1 MFKLQLEIKNIEVNV
16 TNLRFT
22 SSIFSSEASNLVT
35 VIATGV
41 TIIVK
46 EKDEVQDTIGVAN
59 DAAYENPKPKNN
71 KTLLLLAQ
79 FLGLQIRDVK
89 VTISSLPSFPD
100 CQLVTQLGEL
110 RLDSSV
116 IHRTK
121 LSLALYLYQGSV
133 ALQHT
138 STGNLMEATFA
149 FQASIQALV
158 GSGRITSVEDVNLD
172 IDGLAVQLHSSLFQC
187 ILPVKKASS
196 SSTSLSTYSSFIP
209 KAAQVKAECCSAV
222 LEHTDKTSQLS
233 GQLQLL
239 YVCCKCT
246 EVPRTGS
253 FPDSH
258 VTGQLSGL
266 KIWANQVH
274 EDTVVSLARFQVLVQ
289 KEGGSLHSD
298 TQIHE
303 LSAKYSSVLAPWV
316 APVSWLVKTVEM
328 RKAAASVESPD
339 SSPGWVSSLSH
350 QHQLDAWNT
359 DLTVQDCEVW
369 SVSLHH
375 LNLASQPP
383 VGITPSTLTVSMRQ
397 ARWARDTQPV
407 LVMGQVDCRVCGM
420 GREQQKVDL
429 MITGTN
435 FTYTPSLMQL
445 AINLRELVR
454 PIMLQMGPG
463 KKSSKKPPSVA
474 LLISQTKLSWD
485 TEVDGVVLGLGV
497 EVRECEA
504 AGTLSSGELTV
515 SGLKLSQM
523 VAGEEDMV
531 WVSLPGLNI
540 TRKEGDI
547 RLVVSQRVRMAWQ
560 PSLHLL
566 LLECRVQAAQ
576 LVSLI
581 PQSPN
586 PAPLT
591 NSTMGTVHVSFS
603 EKITITLQT
612 GDHTVKLLLA
622 SFTAKLAAEGSVSW
636 LQSPRGRVKLDRKEV
651 VAMDELVLSSV
662 PRSDKTAAERR
673 RMQGATVQENKCLVV
688 AVASLAITEPYQFN
702 IHQVVMGEVMG
713 VVKWLKGVHRKEIV
727 EGGMLP
733 RDVLVNIKHLKFEL
747 TDDPFEVKLRDNY
760 ELKEDEYLESQK
772 RMKVLEQKIE
782 ELRRKN
788 LMFPKDKI
796 EELLFNL
803 NRKNAEIYVQRAK
816 KLLSNVEPRTRLLEC
831 SVRGLEIMIL
841 SDPSMQGKEQVM
853 SMMHLC
859 DPDSPWPHDSTMQFS
874 TLWCRWVKMETQSIT
889 FNLRDFPQNLL
900 DVSTL
905 ALWGKLSGAELKP
918 GKRATRTHMVK
929 VEKPFTDIAVERS
942 LTPLKF
948 YYDLACDVETLCMAY
963 GSCWEPA
970 VTQCSLAMAYLTG
983 TSLDPS
989 TPLPWWDKTRLML
1002 HGRVLLAARS
1012 TQLLL
1017 HASLDPY
1024 NTTEEMA
1031 VGFTDMELEWEEAL
1045 VKVTGTL
1052 DVYVRTAS
1060 KYDDGHLLNM
1070 PGVSLTVKMEW
1081 VCLANPLDHH
1091 SVMPCAPDKLPEY
1104 SSNQEH
1110 DSYRAFRSNHLNISV
1125 SMETKGGR
1133 GVARGERPKLDMF
1146 SSTLRWFENLKFIFS
1161 GASRPIRRGAVFQNS
1176 RPRKPQFSRHFKRVG
1191 LSVAM
1196 HQFQVNYWTS
1206 FSQQRGILLN
1216 VARGINLSTEHV
1228 LSLLPYKDGLRRR
1241 SRANWS
1247 VSFINSELA
1256 TSDIWIQ
1263 SAVSSEPTSGVPDT
1277 PPSSPVADNPAAPP
1291 TPSSRDTLG
1300 SRGEFPRNMERS
1312 FFFCVEKVVYMRM
1325 GEGVGHEAG
1334 KPTHKLVIHGAR
1346 GAWTQSNRDMWFA
1359 LYDSWR
1365 RAQILRKNVSSDA
1378 LKSFHGDAK
1387 THTVIPEKTLT
1398 PFTSPTPHTQQ
1409 TSSPFSWSLGSSRTG
1424 ISMMDRLLQ
1433 ETEGGATPTAYS
1445 EDMSG
1450 EEEVKH
1456 SLEAMAACGMED
1468 IMHRNWCIELVN
1480 SQVLLKGI
1488 ETRGYVIISAA
1499 RATISQNICRPV
1511 WKEKTLLSKTTWS
1524 GGLETMQY
1532 YATVSEEGADLDNI
1546 MWLTVDNIGDGEDHS
1561 RLPGPAGLV
1570 GSGKAV
1576 GGVVSQVV
1584 GVTDSPGELGIQLQR
1599 IVSRCKAEFFYV
1611 SYGDT
1616 ELESVEGK
1624 PSGSI
1629 GGEGGWA
1636 EQETAVNAFS
1646 FVHHDLNASTNSLQ
1660 YAMLLDIAN
1669 NLLLYTE
1676 PSIKERTDRYLR
1688 MRYLFMLEIEN
1699 IEEQRKRIIKGQ
1711 NQLRQLVCKLRQS
1724 ERDIYMLQCGLG
1736 SHEKNRG
1743 EKKAR
1748 LEQEAVELKDK
1759 LSLTSEDLDMRIR
1772 CYRETQMSSSQRN
1785 SAIRGEDSQ
1794 AKLRRRAEICFSKA
1808 VWRLTEID
1816 GQLGIADLNISNFLF
1831 TRSSMSDD
1839 SVENLLEMGYVH
1851 VKNLLPNQVYYDVL
1865 TPTELRDMPLDR
1877 QRTVRI
1883 FSRERPKVGG
1893 ISVRDHFEIN
1903 IAPLTINIT
1912 AHFYKKMM
1920 NFAFPEKDTEQLE
1933 EDFDVDKKSKKK
1945 NKNKKNASTSFYVA
1959 CPNTDKDD
1967 VEKMKERAEKNK
1979 LFIYIKIPEVPI
1991 KVSYKGEKEKNQILD
2006 VADFHLQVPT
2016 LEYHN
2021 MTWTWL
2027 DLLLAVK
2034 SRTRESLLAQAFK
2047 QKFLRK
2053 GTKAEEQQETS
2064 EEEKARLLLGKQV
2077 GNQPGGSVRS
2087 SRRFLPLRK

>member
-1 MFKLQLEIKNIEVNV
+1 M
-16 TNLRFT
+16 
-22 SSIFSSEASNLVT
+22 
-35 VIATGV
+35 
-41 TIIVK
+41 
-46 EKDEVQDTIGVAN
+46 
-59 DAAYENPKPKNN
+59 
-71 KTLLLLAQ
+71 
-79 FLGLQIRDVK
+79 
-89 VTISSLPSFPD
+89 
-100 CQLVTQLGEL
+100 
-110 RLDSSV
+110 
-116 IHRTK
+116 
-121 LSLALYLYQGSV
+121 
-133 ALQHT
+133 
-138 STGNLMEATFA
+138 
-149 FQASIQALV
+149 
-158 GSGRITSVEDVNLD
+158 SG
-172 IDGLAVQLHSSLFQC
+172 
-187 ILPVKKASS
+187 
-196 SSTSLSTYSSFIP
+196 
-209 KAAQVKAECCSAV
+209 
-222 LEHTDKTSQLS
+222 
-233 GQLQLL
+233 
-239 YVCCKCT
+239 
-246 EVPRTGS
+246 
-253 FPDSH
+253 
-258 VTGQLSGL
+258 
-266 KIWANQVH
+266 
-274 EDTVVSLARFQVLVQ
+274 
-289 KEGGSLHSD
+289 
-298 TQIHE
+298 
-303 LSAKYSSVLAPWV
+303 KYSSVLAPWV
-316 APVSWLVKTVEM
+316 APVSWLVRTVEM
-328 RKAAASVESPD
+328 RKAAEVSSSS
-339 SSPGWVSSLSH
+339 SSPSPSPSWLSSLSH

-359 DLTVQDCEVW
+359 DLTVVDCERW

-375 LNLASQPP
+375 VNLSSQPP
-383 VGITPSTLTVSMRQ
+383 VGLTPSTLTVSLRQ

-407 LVMGQVDCRVCGM
+407 LVIGQVDCRACGR
-420 GREQQKVDL
+420 GKEQQKVDL
-429 MITGTN
+429 MITGTT
-435 FTYTPSLMQL
+435 FTYTTALMQL
-445 AINLRELVR
+445 ATNLRELVR
-454 PIMLQMGPG
+454 PIVLQMGPAS
-463 KKSSKKPPSVA
+463 KKNNPKPPSVA
-474 LLISQTKLSWD
+474 LLISQTKVSWA
-485 TEVDGVVLGLGV
+485 TEKGDKVLGLV
-497 EVRECEA
+497 MELRECEA
-504 AGTLSSGELTV
+504 AGTLASGELTV
-515 SGLKLSQM
+515 SGLKLSQL
-523 VAGEEDMV
+523 VGGEEHMV

-547 RLVVSQRVRMAWQ
+547 RVMVSQRVRFTWQ

-566 LLECRVQAAQ
+566 LLNCKEQIMQ
-576 LVSLI
+576 LASLL
-581 PQSPN
+581 PPRSTTSKSSSSN
-586 PAPLT
+586 PL
-591 NSTMGTVHVSFS
+591 GIVHISFT
-603 EKITITLQT
+603 EKITFTLHT
-612 GDHTVKLLLA
+612 GDHMVKLLLA
-622 SFTAKLAAEGSVSW
+622 SFTAKLAGEGAVSW
-636 LQSPRGRVKLDRKEV
+636 LQSPKGRIKLNRKEV
-651 VAMDELVLSSV
+651 VSMDELVLSSV
-662 PRSDKTAAERR
+662 PKSDKIAAERR
-673 RMQGATVQENKCLVV
+673 RMQGVTVHENSCLVV
-688 AVASLAITEPYQFN
+688 ALASLAVTEPYQFN

-713 VVKWLKGVHRKEIV
+713 VVKWLKGMHSRESVGNR
-727 EGGMLP
+727 LP
-733 RDVLVNIKHLKFEL
+733 KDILVNIKHLKFEL

-796 EELLFNL
+796 EELLSNL
-803 NRKNAEIYVQRAK
+803 NKKNAEIYVQRAK
-816 KLLSNVEPRTRLLEC
+816 KLQASVEPRTRLLEC
-831 SVRGLEIMIL
+831 SVRGLEVMVL
-841 SDPSMQGKEQVM
+841 SDPSMQGREQVM
-853 SMMHLC
+853 SMMHSC
-859 DPDSPWPHDSTMQFS
+859 DPDSPWPHDSALQFS
-874 TLWCRWVKMETQSIT
+874 TLWCKWVKLEAMSVT
-889 FNLRDFPQNLL
+889 FHLRDFPQNLL
-900 DVSTL
+900 DISTL
-905 ALWGKLSGAELKP
+905 ALWGKLAGAEVKP
-918 GKRATRTHMVK
+918 GKRASRTHMVK
-929 VEKPFTDIAVERS
+929 VEEPFSDIAIERS

-970 VTQCSLAMAYLTG
+970 VTQCSLALAYLTG

-1045 VKVTGTL
+1045 VKVRGTL

-1133 GVARGERPKLDMF
+1133 GVARGDRPKLDMF

-1161 GASRPIRRGAVFQNS
+1161 GASRPIRRGAQFQNK
-1176 RPRKPQFSRHFKRVG
+1176 RPKKPNFSRHFKRVG
-1191 LSVAM
+1191 LSVSL
-1196 HQFQVNYWTS
+1196 HQFQINYWTS

-1228 LSLLPYKDGLRRR
+1228 LNLLPYKDGLRRR
-1241 SRANWS
+1241 SRADWS

-1263 SAVSSEPTSGVPDT
+1263 SAVATDPAPET
-1277 PPSSPVADNPAAPP
+1277 PPSSPVGDSPAPPNTVPP

-1325 GEGVGHEAG
+1325 GQGVSEEVG
-1334 KPTHKLVIHGAR
+1334 KPTHKLVVHGAR

-1359 LYDSWR
+1359 LYDSWEKAR
-1365 RAQILRKNVSSDA
+1365 ILRKNVSSDA
-1378 LKSFHGDAK
+1378 LKSFHGDCIK
-1387 THTVIPEKTLT
+1387 THPTNAEKAQQT

-1409 TSSPFSWSLGSSRTG
+1409 NCSPFSWSLGNSRTG

-1445 EDMSG
+1445 EDRSG

-1456 SLEAMAACGMED
+1456 SLEAMAACGMDD
-1468 IMHRNWCIELVN
+1468 ILHRNWCIELVN

-1488 ETRGYVIISAA
+1488 ETKGYVIISAA
-1499 RATISQNICRPV
+1499 RATVSQNICRSV
-1511 WKEKTLLSKTTWS
+1511 WREKTLLSKTTWS

-1546 MWLTVDNIGDGEDHS
+1546 MWLTVDNIGEGEEHY

-1584 GVTDSPGELGIQLQR
+1584 GVTDCPGELGIQLQR

-1616 ELESVEGK
+1616 ELESVESKAGAT
-1624 PSGSI
+1624 SGV
-1629 GGEGGWA
+1629 EGGWA

-1676 PSIKERTDRYLR
+1676 PSRKERTDRYLR
-1688 MRYLFMLEIEN
+1688 MRYLFMLEIDN
-1699 IEEQRKRIIKGQ
+1699 IDEQRKRIIKGQ

-1724 ERDIYMLQCGLG
+1724 ERDMYMLQMGG
-1736 SHEKNRG
+1736 HEKNKG

-1748 LEQEAVELKDK
+1748 LEQEAVEVKDK
-1759 LSLTSEDLDMRIR
+1759 LSLASEDLDMRIR
-1772 CYRETQMSSSQRN
+1772 CYRETQMSFSQRN
-1785 SAIRGEDSQ
+1785 SAIRREDSQ

-1851 VKNLLPNQVYYDVL
+1851 VKNLLPNQAYYDVL

-1933 EDFDVDKKSKKK
+1933 EDYDVDKKSKKK
-1945 NKNKKNASTSFYVA
+1945 AKKNRNASTSFYVA
-1959 CPNTDKDD
+1959 CPNNDKDD

-2021 MTWTWL
+2021 VTWTWL

-2053 GTKAEEQQETS
+2053 GTKTEEHQESS